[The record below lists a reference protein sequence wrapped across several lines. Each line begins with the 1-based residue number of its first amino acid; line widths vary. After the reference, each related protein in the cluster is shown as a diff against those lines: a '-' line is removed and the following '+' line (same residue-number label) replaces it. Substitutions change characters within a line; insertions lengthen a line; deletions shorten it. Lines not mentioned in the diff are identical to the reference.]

1 MESSESPAGP
11 ASDTGA
17 RPMEPLLALDSSSG
31 TAWSPCNTPADDPAT
46 MGDIV
51 ALREGIRRYYAT
63 RVDLEK
69 LRARTD
75 PAGFS
80 SKPESTE
87 GAGIGGLLNG

>member
-1 MESSESPAGP
+1 
-11 ASDTGA
+11 
-17 RPMEPLLALDSSSG
+17 
-31 TAWSPCNTPADDPAT
+31 
-46 MGDIV
+46 MGDIA

-75 PAGFS
+75 PAGFP
-80 SKPESTE
+80 SKPESIE